1 MINQAGRETRLV
13 DDLGCRASSQVTVSQ
28 GAQGEGYHSFF
39 GSKPWIFMQSEMPI
53 YQDTEYF
60 VAGPSR

>member
-28 GAQGEGYHSFF
+28 GAQREGKRGYPMM
-39 GSKPWIFMQSEMPI
+39 KRIKIQCMMM
-53 YQDTEYF
+53 
-60 VAGPSR
+60 